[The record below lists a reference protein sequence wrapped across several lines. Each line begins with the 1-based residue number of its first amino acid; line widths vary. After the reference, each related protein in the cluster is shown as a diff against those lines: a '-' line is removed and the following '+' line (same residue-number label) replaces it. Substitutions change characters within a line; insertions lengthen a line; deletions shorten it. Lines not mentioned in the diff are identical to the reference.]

1 MLNILVD
8 IDKINQLYYQHR
20 QQLNEGATA
29 PNPVSYGRIVPGS
42 EPMGENEED
51 AEHYVPGMTFSQFLE
66 KLIAVLGG
74 KGDLQG
80 KLRAVA
86 TMAFDAKRNME
97 GDEDGEDRNDD
108 TEEGELMT
116 HMKQKGLIPKS
127 ATTAATFSGT
137 REKR

>member
-1 MLNILVD
+1 MD

-20 QQLNEGATA
+20 QQLNEDATA
-29 PNPVSYGRIVPGS
+29 PNSVSYGRIVPGS
-42 EPMGENEED
+42 ETMRENEED
-51 AEHYVPGMTFSQFLE
+51 AEHYVPGMTFAQFLE
-66 KLIAVLGG
+66 KLIGVLGG

-86 TMAFDAKRNME
+86 TMAFAAKRNME

-116 HMKQKGLIPKS
+116 HMKQKGLIPQS
-127 ATTAATFSGT
+127 ATTATKFSGT
-137 REKR
+137 REKI